1 MSDMR
6 FIIIGIILTFLGF
19 LILGTFGN
27 NYQASTLE
35 SNEFGTCYEY
45 FKDKPPLEINCSFK
59 IFDQSIF
66 FGIVLAFIV
75 AGILSLIKGA
85 RGDWDSKIKYT
96 QIFLC
101 FFIFSCSS
109 SSILWKC
116 TSSYGIFFSQLIIT
130 KFAFKLKE

>member
-1 MSDMR
+1 ML
-6 FIIIGIILTFLGF
+6 IIFQVLLLGFPVMLHKMLPWTQEILKIPFRTFLGF
-19 LILGTFGN
+19 LILGVFGN

-85 RGDWDSKIKYT
+85 KGDWDSKIKPEDVVGPGNN
-96 QIFLC
+96 QKKD
-101 FFIFSCSS
+101 S
-109 SSILWKC
+109 
-116 TSSYGIFFSQLIIT
+116 
-130 KFAFKLKE
+130 EDN